1 MKMFIIIDKI
11 SEIDKIYND
20 LKYSSLERI
29 ILNSYKK
36 YYYNHEKMSIYIL
49 NGIIRN
55 INKTYITNRES
66 NKQIRNL
73 KTWLL
78 NKLDNEKELILI
90 SKVITLNE

>member
-90 SKVITLNE
+90 SKVIILNE